1 VASLVGFEA
10 LDACAVVEGLKLPR
24 GLVIPLAGTALAIA
38 GSLAHYFEGTRYAAY
53 QDVGGVWTVCDGH
66 TGPDVVPGLVA
77 TEAQCEVYRQADLVE
92 ANRAVKRLISVPLSA
107 PCEGALTDFTLNT
120 GSGTLAKSSI
130 RTRFNASDYAGGAA
144 AISRYH
150 YAGGHDCRLSTSSC
164 AGIVVRRSVE
174 RWLCELHL

>member
-1 VASLVGFEA
+1 MDTL
-10 LDACAVVEGLKLPR
+10 AVVEGMKLPR

-38 GSLAHYFEGTRYAAY
+38 GSLSGFFEGTRYVPY
-53 QDVGGVWTVCDGH
+53 QDVGGIWTVCDGH

-77 TEAQCEVYRQADLVE
+77 TEAQCEAYRQADLAV

-107 PCEGALTDFTLNT
+107 PCEGALTDFTLNV

-130 RTRFNASDYAGGAA
+130 RTKFNAGDYAGGAA
-144 AISRYH
+144 AISLYH
-150 YAGGHDCRLSTSSC
+150 YAGGRDCQLSASSC

-174 RWLCELHL
+174 RWLCELNL